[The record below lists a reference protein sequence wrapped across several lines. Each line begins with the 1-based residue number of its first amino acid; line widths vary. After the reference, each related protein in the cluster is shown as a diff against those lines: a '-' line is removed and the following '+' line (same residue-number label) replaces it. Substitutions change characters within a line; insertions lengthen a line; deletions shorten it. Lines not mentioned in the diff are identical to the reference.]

1 MLHKGEERKE
11 IMKNK
16 NKMKIAAIVLAAAVV
31 LGAGAFYWYQNYLV
45 PKQEAT
51 VRFEQA
57 AEVVENENTKLED
70 SIKAAQK
77 LLDQKET
84 PYDDN
89 TRVNLQN
96 AINDAKTAM
105 VTIPEIPSNTEQI
118 NQEAKSLE
126 QPVDYTKETEALST
140 AEKAY
145 TDSIRQEKQI
155 TNPEETF
162 VLDRLKQVDTI
173 VNSAAVTE
181 DNDPNG
187 LLHKAGGYTSAV
199 FFESRNVNQG
209 DVYGSDLIDKG
220 TEAGGC
226 IEVYESAEDAKK
238 RNAYLASFDGSGFL
252 SSGSHEVLGTI
263 VIRTSDKLT
272 ASQQKALTEDIRQAF
287 LKLEA

>member
-1 MLHKGEERKE
+1 MLRRNEEKKE
-11 IMKNK
+11 IMKNN
-16 NKMKIAAIVLAAAVV
+16 NKIKIVVITLAAVLV
-31 LGAGAFYWYQNYLV
+31 LGAGGFYWYQNYQL

-51 VRFEQA
+51 ARFEQA
-57 AEVVENENTKLED
+57 AEVVEKENTKLED
-70 SIKAAQK
+70 AIKAAQE
-77 LLDQKET
+77 LLDKKET

-105 VTIPEIPSNTEQI
+105 VTIPEIPSDTEQI
-118 NQEAKSLE
+118 NQEAKTLE

-145 TDSIRQEKQI
+145 SDSIRQEKQI

-162 VLDRLKQVDTI
+162 VLDRLKNVDT
-173 VNSAAVTE
+173 VVTSAAVTE

-199 FFESRNVNQG
+199 YFESSNVNQG

-226 IEVYESAEDAKK
+226 IEVYESSQDAEK
-238 RNAYLASFDGSGFL
+238 RNAYLASFDGSGLL

-287 LKLEA
+287 LKLEG